1 MHTASDARVQ
11 VSNTRPTSS
20 AVEQSSAPRPPEAG
34 TGSLE
39 ASTGG
44 PRFLQKRL
52 LLVCKTIALID
63 VVYYA
68 LFALAL
74 SLDSKDDFFT
84 LLGESFSLETLGE
97 YALLTLIA
105 LGARLYPS
113 NLRALR
119 ALDVALLLGLG
130 TLWSSWCF
138 IHPYPALGAYEMVL
152 ALVAAPL
159 LRAVLVPSSGVRT
172 FLLTAGACV
181 PGLIASFVAPRMRHL
196 TMMTPATLTI
206 LVLNWCSLGTAFSTV
221 ASTVIY
227 GLRREVKRAR
237 RLGQY
242 TLLGKLGQGG
252 MGVVYLARHAL
263 LRRRT
268 VVKLLS
274 GSTSPLA
281 LDRFE
286 REVQITSQL
295 THPNTIAVYDFGR
308 TEDGLFYYA
317 MEHLEG
323 SDLEALVLATGPC
336 APARVIHILRQ
347 ACGALEEAHT
357 RGLLH
362 RDIKPSNLFLCPR
375 RGPTDVIKVLDF
387 GLVKQ
392 LNDPAQSRSVTRAD
406 RLVGTPLYMSPEQIA
421 GAREL
426 DARSDL
432 YALGAVAYFLL
443 TGAPLFDGKTVVEVC
458 CQHLHA
464 TPVSPSV
471 RLGRA
476 LPADL
481 EFVVMK
487 CLEKNAGARYANAR
501 ELQNALSACQD
512 SDAWGESD
520 AHAWWAEHER
530 TLDAARITLDRE
542 DRPATIAVDWSQRA
556 RPEPPS
562 AQPSLRRAF
571 ASFANDNP
579 APSPTSTVPDGA

>member
-1 MHTASDARVQ
+1 MPPAADTRIQVPNTGSD
-11 VSNTRPTSS
+11 S
-20 AVEQSSAPRPPEAG
+20 PEAEKWVVPRV
-34 TGSLE
+34 TGADSASLE

-52 LLVCKTIALID
+52 LLICKTIALID

-84 LLGESFSLETLGE
+84 LLTQSFSLETLGE
-97 YALLTLIA
+97 YGLLTLIA
-105 LGARLYPS
+105 VGARLCPNS
-113 NLRALR
+113 IGALR
-119 ALDVALLLGLG
+119 ALDAGLLLGLG

-196 TMMTPATLTI
+196 TMMTPATLGI

-323 SDLEALVLATGPC
+323 SDLEALVAATGPC
-336 APARVIHILRQ
+336 PPARVIHILRQ
-347 ACGALEEAHT
+347 ACGALEEAHA

-375 RGPTDVIKVLDF
+375 RGPSDVVKVLDF

-392 LNDPAQSRSVTRAD
+392 LNDPAQSRGASRAGS
-406 RLVGTPLYMSPEQIA
+406 LVGTPLYMSPEQIA
-421 GAREL
+421 GSSEL

-432 YALGAVAYFLL
+432 YALGAVGYFLL
-443 TGAPLFDGKTVVEVC
+443 TGAPLFDGKTTIEVC

-464 TPVSPSV
+464 APLLPSA
-471 RLGRA
+471 RLGQA

-481 EFVVMK
+481 EFVIMK
-487 CLEKNAGARYANAR
+487 CLEKNPKARYANAR
-501 ELQNALSACQD
+501 EMRSALFACQNA
-512 SDAWGESD
+512 DAWREDD
-520 AHAWWAEHER
+520 ALAWWAEHER
-530 TLDAARITLDRE
+530 ALDAARITLERDE
-542 DRPATIAVDWSQRA
+542 RPATIAVDWSQR
-556 RPEPPS
+556 RGS
-562 AQPSLRRAF
+562 DAQPSFRRPF
-571 ASFANDNP
+571 ASLTKENCEP
-579 APSPTSTVPDGA
+579 PPTSTVPEGA